1 MANRP
6 TSRIANG
13 FTLRAFGVGALFSF
27 FLNAA
32 SSYTYLVM
40 HTAGM
45 SSDFIT
51 AGAIFLF
58 FVLVGGINTGLRGV
72 KKSWALSTPE
82 LILVYIMMI
91 VASVLPSEGLVANL
105 LPIMTGAFYYATP
118 ENQWAELIHPYL
130 PDWLVV
136 RDPPASKYFYEGAPS
151 DLSVPWGIWVRALL
165 PWVALTFA
173 VYFVMICIMIILRR
187 QWVERERLVFPL
199 TKLPLEMVEEGDG
212 NAILRPFLRN
222 RLMWVGF
229 AIPFVFMSLTALHNY
244 FPFFRP
250 LSMLKV
256 FALFRRTVLLRVF
269 VSFAVMGLT
278 YFLNVEVAFSLWF
291 FHILARV
298 QTGVFGILGF
308 HLKGRHEVFCGS
320 SPSVAYQGM
329 GAMIVLVAYGLWMAR
344 GYLREVF
351 KKAFTGKSDL
361 DDSEEVLSYRTAV
374 FGTIGGLFFI
384 SVWLKMSGIPLFV
397 IPIFLVAA
405 FIIFIG
411 LARIVAEGGVGFA
424 RAQMIPQPLAVYAVG
439 TDVLSPR
446 ALVGLGL
453 TYSWAADVRTTVMAS
468 SMNSFKLAE
477 AIGMKRRPLFGAMML
492 AIAVGL
498 LGSIWMTL
506 RLAYRYGG
514 INLES
519 WFFGGMPR
527 TVFDFVADKLNNPI
541 HLSMTV
547 GRWAFTGIGALGMGM
562 LMFMRHRFLWWP
574 IHYLGFPIGDTWV
587 MEWVWFSVFLGWLLK
602 SVMLKYGGAPLYR
615 WCMPFFLGLVLG
627 HLSCVGT
634 WMIIDFFTGTT
645 ENYIHIGAP

>member
-1 MANRP
+1 MANQ
-6 TSRIANG
+6 SISGVSNG
-13 FTLRAFGVGALFSF
+13 FTLRAFGIGAFFSF

-45 SSDFIT
+45 SSDFIA
-51 AGAIFLF
+51 AGAVFLF
-58 FVLVGGINTGLRGV
+58 FVLVGGINTALRIV
-72 KKSWALSTPE
+72 KRSWALSTPE

-130 PDWLVV
+130 PDWLVIS
-136 RDPPASKYFYEGAPS
+136 DPLASKYFYEGAPS
-151 DLSVPWGIWVRALL
+151 GFPIPWGIWLRALL
-165 PWVALTFA
+165 PWVVLMFA
-173 VYFVMICIMIILRR
+173 VYFVMICMTVILRR
-187 QWVERERLVFPL
+187 QWVEGERLVFPL
-199 TKLPLEMVEEGDG
+199 TKLPLEMVEGSDGD
-212 NAILRPFLRN
+212 AILPPFLRN

-229 AIPFVFMSLTALHNY
+229 AIPFIFMSLVALHNY
-244 FPFFRP
+244 FPFFRRI
-250 LSMLKV
+250 LMLKN
-256 FALFRRTVLLRVF
+256 FALFRRTVVLRVF
-269 VSFAVMGLT
+269 VSFAVMGLA
-278 YFLNVEVAFSLWF
+278 YFLSLEVAFSLWF
-291 FHILARV
+291 FHVLARV
-298 QTGVFGILGF
+298 QTGIFGILGF
-308 HLKGRHEVFCGS
+308 HLKGRHEIFCGS
-320 SPSVAYQGM
+320 SPSVAHQGM
-329 GAMIVLVAYGLWMAR
+329 GAMIVLVVYGLWMAR
-344 GYLREVF
+344 GHLKRVF
-351 KKAFTGKSDL
+351 KKAFTGRSDL
-361 DDSEEVLSYRTAV
+361 DDLEEMLSYRTAV
-374 FGTIGGLFFI
+374 FGMIGGLLLI
-384 SVWLKMSGIPLFV
+384 SGWLKMSGIPLFV
-397 IPIFLVAA
+397 IPIFLAAA

-424 RAQMIPQPLAVYAVG
+424 RAQMIPQPFAVYGVG
-439 TDVLSPR
+439 TDVLSPG

-477 AIGMKRRPLFGAMML
+477 VIGMKRRPLFGAMML

-506 RLAYRYGG
+506 RLGYTYGG

-519 WFFGGMPR
+519 WFFGGLPR

-547 GRWAFTGIGALGMGM
+547 GRWAFTGIGALVMGV

-587 MEWVWFSVFLGWLLK
+587 MEWVWFSAFLAWLFK
-602 SVMLKYGGAPLYR
+602 SVILKYGGGKLYR
-615 WCMPFFLGLVLG
+615 RCAPFFLGLILG

-634 WMIIDFFTGTT
+634 WMIVDFFTRMT
-645 ENYIHIGAP
+645 ENYLHIGPP